1 VKVFLDTHV
10 WLSATV
16 FAGLCEAILTESAQR
31 AWLVTTRL
39 VQQEAQE
46 VLGRKFAHL
55 PQALVLFDAV
65 WAEAAWVPDVDEPA
79 DDNDARLVQAAQ
91 NAGASVFVT
100 GDRRVLGW
108 GMRGGMQIL
117 SPRDAW
123 LQLFAQSRTD

>member
-1 VKVFLDTHV
+1 VKVFLDTNV

-39 VQQEAQE
+39 VQQEAHE

-55 PQALVLFDAV
+55 PQAQVLFDAV
-65 WAEAAWVPDVDEPA
+65 WVEAACVPDVDEPA
-79 DDNDARLVQAAQ
+79 DDNDARLVQAAL
-91 NAGASVFVT
+91 NAGAAVFVT

-108 GMRGGMQIL
+108 DARGSMQIL

-123 LQLFAQSRTD
+123 MQLFAQSRMD